1 VWQGGKQPRD
11 QGTKEPG
18 RLNAHVDNSLH
29 KPAVMRVKSLL
40 VPLLAL
46 ALLGGCKKSSDDDD
60 GNGGVG
66 PSPSTPRYTALGA
79 SDAVGIGASVP
90 CLPFTDCPGGTGYV
104 PRVLRHLRES
114 NPDTR
119 LTNMGLP
126 GAVMS
131 REVQD
136 LGNSVGIGINNNF
149 LQHEAPF
156 VPQDTTVVTVF
167 AGANDVNTIA
177 TAIDRGAAGSTDPN
191 TYIDRQIT
199 EFSNDMTELLGI
211 VRGRAPNTRIVVL
224 NLPNFAA
231 LPFAAGRPT
240 RDRLW
245 LQRLSVGFTTQGI
258 NRLTGANLTV
268 LDLMCNTR
276 AYQSGTYSSDGFHPS
291 DTGYAFI
298 AEEIIRALN
307 GQAAPPAA
315 SCAQMT
321 IVR

>member
-1 VWQGGKQPRD
+1 
-11 QGTKEPG
+11 
-18 RLNAHVDNSLH
+18 
-29 KPAVMRVKSLL
+29 MRVRVLC

-46 ALLGGCKKSSDDDD
+46 ALLAGCNKSSDDDGGD
-60 GNGGVG
+60 GGAG
-66 PSPSTPRYTALGA
+66 PSPSIPRYTALGA

-126 GAVMS
+126 GAVLS

-156 VPQDTTVVTVF
+156 VPSDTTVVTIF

-177 TAIDRGAAGSTDPN
+177 TAIDRGAAGSTDAN
-191 TYIDRQIT
+191 TYIDRQVI
-199 EFSNDMTELLGI
+199 EFGNDITELLGI
-211 VRGRAPNTRIVVL
+211 VRGRAPGARILVL

-231 LPFAAGRPT
+231 LPFAASRST
-240 RDRLW
+240 RDRQW
-245 LQRLSVGFTTQGI
+245 LQRLSVGFTTQGL
-258 NRLTGANLTV
+258 NRLTGANVTV
-268 LDLMCNTR
+268 LDLMCNAR
-276 AYQSGTYSSDGFHPS
+276 AYQPGTYSSDGFHPS
-291 DTGYAFI
+291 DAGYAFI
-298 AEEIIRALN
+298 AEEIIRGLN
-307 GQAAPPAA
+307 GQAGPPPA

-321 IVR
+321 IVG

>member
-1 VWQGGKQPRD
+1 MHG
-11 QGTKEPG
+11 
-18 RLNAHVDNSLH
+18 
-29 KPAVMRVKSLL
+29 PALMRFRTLL

-46 ALLGGCKKSSDDDD
+46 ALLGGCKKSSDNDD
-60 GNGGVG
+60 GDGGVG

-149 LQHEAPF
+149 LQHEGPF
-156 VPQDTTVVTVF
+156 VPQDTTVVTIF

-191 TYIDRQIT
+191 TYIDQQIT
-199 EFSNDMTELLGI
+199 EFGNDMTELLGI
-211 VRGRAPNTRIVVL
+211 VRGRAPNARVIVL

-231 LPFAAGRPT
+231 LPFATGRPT

-258 NRLTGANLTV
+258 NRLTGANVTV
-268 LDLMCNTR
+268 LDLMCNSR

-298 AEEIIRALN
+298 ADEIIRGLN

>member
-1 VWQGGKQPRD
+1 MMA
-11 QGTKEPG
+11 TSM
-18 RLNAHVDNSLH
+18 RL
-29 KPAVMRVKSLL
+29 KTLL
-40 VPLLAL
+40 VPVLAL
-46 ALLGGCKKSSDDDD
+46 ALLAGCKKSSDDDGGD
-60 GNGGVG
+60 GGVG
-66 PSPSTPRYTALGA
+66 PSPSSPRYTALGA

-90 CLPFTDCPGGTGYV
+90 CVPFTDCPGGTGYV

-126 GAVMS
+126 GAVLS

-156 VPQDTTVVTVF
+156 VPPDTTVVTIF

-177 TAIDRGAAGSTDPN
+177 TAIDRGAAGPTDPN

-199 EFSNDMTELLGI
+199 EFGNDMTEMLGI

-258 NRLTGANLTV
+258 NRLSGVTV
-268 LDLMCNTR
+268 LDLMCNPR

-298 AEEIIRALN
+298 ADEIIRALN
-307 GQAAPPAA
+307 GQTAPPAA

-321 IVR
+321 LVR